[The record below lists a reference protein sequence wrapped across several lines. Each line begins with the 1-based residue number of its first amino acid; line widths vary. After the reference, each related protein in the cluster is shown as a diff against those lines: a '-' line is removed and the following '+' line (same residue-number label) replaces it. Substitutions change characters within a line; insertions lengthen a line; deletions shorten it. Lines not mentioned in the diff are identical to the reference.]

1 MSCCILKI
9 ANCSSTQNAFFI
21 GDAQPICLP
30 KNNDYVGKMALSS
43 GYAGIINVLYSNLT
57 ILEQNKCEGMRDF
70 TVCTNEICYCETGTG
85 APLMLPGPAYEQVG
99 INSFA
104 TYGPCTGAPKKFTA
118 VYPYLEW
125 ISSVIE

>member
-1 MSCCILKI
+1 MDSNPYLFLG
-9 ANCSSTQNAFFI
+9 N
-21 GDAQPICLP
+21 AQPICLP
-30 KNNDYVGKMALSS
+30 QNNDYVGKMALSS

-57 ILEQNKCEGMRDF
+57 ILPQNTCEGMTDF

-85 APLMLPGPAYEQVG
+85 APLMLPGQNYQQIG

-104 TYGPCTGAPKKFTA
+104 TYGPCTGAPKRFTA

-125 ISSVIE
+125 ISSVIG

>member
-1 MSCCILKI
+1 MYTSI
-9 ANCSSTQNAFFI
+9 QNAFFI
-21 GDAQPICLP
+21 GDAKPICLP
-30 KNNDYVGKMALSS
+30 KSNDYVGKMALSS
-43 GYAGIINVLYSNLT
+43 GYAGIINVLYSPLT
-57 ILEQNKCEGMRDF
+57 ILEQNQCEGMKDF

-85 APLMLPGPAYEQVG
+85 APLMLPGQAYELIG

-125 ISSVIE
+125 ISSVIG